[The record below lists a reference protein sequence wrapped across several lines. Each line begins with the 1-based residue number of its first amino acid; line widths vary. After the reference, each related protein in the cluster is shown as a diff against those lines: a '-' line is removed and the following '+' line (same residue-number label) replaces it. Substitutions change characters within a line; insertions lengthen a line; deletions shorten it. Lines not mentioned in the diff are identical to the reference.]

1 MATEVYVFFGPDS
14 SFDELVSSKTEES
27 DYTVGYL
34 DAIRIYNT
42 KIRATQFVT
51 PGAFED
57 MPERVDNCVVKSTDF
72 GSVLSHVVSSFASI
86 LESTFEME
94 RLFVQNTPSRG
105 LKSLESSCDS
115 SDLEIIYHEY
125 PQLKREDLSPL
136 YWSLHQ
142 KVLGQHESKKALI
155 TSLYKLIVMFDER
168 PSVVLFYGPSGVG
181 KTETGKCLSEAIG
194 GELTRVQFSM
204 MQTNEAY
211 EYLFGA
217 EHSKASFARDLLG
230 RESNVVLIDEFDKV
244 QPSLYN
250 MFYQLFDE
258 GKYVDTNYEV
268 DARGVLFLL
277 TSNFPSEKAARRA
290 LGSAMFSR
298 ISVCIGFEDLDPEDK
313 AKIAESR
320 FDEVMGKLNENE
332 RATIE
337 ASNIRAW
344 FRENAGRYDNMRTL
358 KNKVEKAVFERLSA
372 PIINEGPHELNDA
385 GLPPVQSVKNA

>member
-1 MATEVYVFFGPDS
+1 MATEAYVFFGPDS
-14 SFDELVSSKTEES
+14 AFDELVSSKTEES

-51 PGAFED
+51 PSAFED

-72 GSVLSHVVSSFASI
+72 GSVLSHVISSFASI

-94 RLFVQNTPSRG
+94 RLFVQNPPSRA
-105 LKSLESSCDS
+105 LKSLESSCYS
-115 SDLEIIYHEY
+115 SNLKIIYHEY
-125 PQLKREDLSPL
+125 PRLKREDLPPI
-136 YWSLHQ
+136 YWSLRQ

-155 TSLYKLIVMFDER
+155 TSLYKLIVMSDER

-313 AKIAESR
+313 AKIAEGR

-337 ASNIRAW
+337 ASNIRTW

-372 PIINEGPHELNDA
+372 PIINGGPHELNDA
-385 GLPPVQSVKNA
+385 GLPPE

>member
-1 MATEVYVFFGPDS
+1 MATEVCVFFGPDS
-14 SFDELVSSKTEES
+14 AFDELVSSKTEES

-86 LESTFEME
+86 LESTFEMD
-94 RLFVQNTPSRG
+94 RLFVQNPPSRA

-125 PQLKREDLSPL
+125 PRLKREDLSPI
-136 YWSLHQ
+136 YESLHQ

-155 TSLYKLIVMFDER
+155 TSLYKLIVMSDER

-258 GKYVDTNYEV
+258 GKCVDTNYEV

-298 ISVCIGFEDLDPEDK
+298 ISVCIGFEDLDSEDK

-320 FDEVMGKLNENE
+320 FDEVMGKLNEDE

-337 ASNIRAW
+337 ASNILAW
-344 FRENAGRYDNMRTL
+344 FKENAGRYDNMRTL

-372 PIINEGPHELNDA
+372 PIINESSHELKDA
-385 GLPPVQSVKNA
+385 SLPPVASTQNA